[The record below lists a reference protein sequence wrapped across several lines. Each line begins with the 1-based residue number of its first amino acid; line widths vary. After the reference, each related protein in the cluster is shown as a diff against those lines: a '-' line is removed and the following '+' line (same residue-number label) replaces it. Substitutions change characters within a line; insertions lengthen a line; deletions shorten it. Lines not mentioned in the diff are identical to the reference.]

1 MEDSM
6 AEERSFE
13 LEIITPERSFYKNMV
28 TMVEF
33 NTTEGQIGVYKNHI
47 PMTVIIKPGV
57 LTITE
62 EEGKKQAALH
72 AGFATILQEKV
83 TILAEVIEWPD
94 EIDLERAESARTRAE
109 ERLRVGDATTD
120 IVRAETALLRAMA
133 RINTIR

>member
-109 ERLRVGDATTD
+109 ERLRAGDAATD

>member
-109 ERLRVGDATTD
+109 ERLRVGDAATD

>member
-109 ERLRVGDATTD
+109 ERLRAGDATTD